1 MEWEYNRMERMKE
14 LVETLQRA
22 SLAYYQESREVMS
35 NREYDEL
42 YDELLNLEKE
52 SGVILS
58 GSPTV
63 QVGYEL
69 LSELPR
75 EKHETPM
82 LSLDKTKDIEE
93 LASWLGD
100 QNGLLSW
107 KMDGLTIVLTYK
119 EGKLVKA
126 VTRGNG
132 EEGEVVT
139 SNARN
144 FVNIPLSIPYWGELI
159 LRGEAVIGYS
169 DFARMND
176 ALPVEEEKYK
186 NPRNLCSGS
195 VRQLNSGVTAKR
207 NVRFYAFQL
216 VKAEGID
223 FENSRARQLSWLGEQ
238 GFDVVYFVPVSAD
251 NVASAVISFGGMV
264 TENDLPSDG
273 LVLLYDDIAYGQ
285 SLGRT
290 AKFPRDS
297 IAFKWTDELAETT
310 LREIEWSPSRTG
322 LINPVAVFEPV
333 ALEGTTVSRA
343 SVHNLNILED
353 LQLGEGDRITVYKA
367 NMIIPQ
373 VADNLTRSGCAK
385 PPVTCPVCGGKTQI
399 HQTGETKSLYCM
411 NPDCQVK
418 KIKSFALFVSR
429 DALNIDGL
437 SEVTLE
443 KWIGAGLIHSFGDI
457 FHLEEKKET
466 IVAMEGFGEK
476 SFLRLQKAIEQA
488 KTTTLPRLLYGLGI
502 AGIGAANAKLLCR
515 AFDHDLEKIRQADK
529 EELMRVDGIGEVLAE
544 GIWEYFA
551 DEKKQE
557 QLDRLLTILTLEKPD
572 GEKKRPLMGQVIVIT
587 GSLNH
592 FANRQELQEKIEEAG
607 GKVTGSV
614 TAKTT
619 CLINNNPD
627 SISSKNRKARELNI
641 PIYSEEEFLKH
652 LEE

>member
-273 LVLLYDDIAYGQ
+273 LVLLYDDIAYGE
-285 SLGRT
+285 SLG
-290 AKFPRDS
+290 
-297 IAFKWTDELAETT
+297 
-310 LREIEWSPSRTG
+310 
-322 LINPVAVFEPV
+322 
-333 ALEGTTVSRA
+333 
-343 SVHNLNILED
+343 
-353 LQLGEGDRITVYKA
+353 
-367 NMIIPQ
+367 
-373 VADNLTRSGCAK
+373 
-385 PPVTCPVCGGKTQI
+385 
-399 HQTGETKSLYCM
+399 
-411 NPDCQVK
+411 
-418 KIKSFALFVSR
+418 
-429 DALNIDGL
+429 
-437 SEVTLE
+437 
-443 KWIGAGLIHSFGDI
+443 
-457 FHLEEKKET
+457 
-466 IVAMEGFGEK
+466 
-476 SFLRLQKAIEQA
+476 
-488 KTTTLPRLLYGLGI
+488 
-502 AGIGAANAKLLCR
+502 
-515 AFDHDLEKIRQADK
+515 
-529 EELMRVDGIGEVLAE
+529 
-544 GIWEYFA
+544 
-551 DEKKQE
+551 
-557 QLDRLLTILTLEKPD
+557 
-572 GEKKRPLMGQVIVIT
+572 
-587 GSLNH
+587 
-592 FANRQELQEKIEEAG
+592 
-607 GKVTGSV
+607 
-614 TAKTT
+614 
-619 CLINNNPD
+619 
-627 SISSKNRKARELNI
+627 
-641 PIYSEEEFLKH
+641 
-652 LEE
+652 

>member
-1 MEWEYNRMERMKE
+1 M
-14 LVETLQRA
+14 
-22 SLAYYQESREVMS
+22 
-35 NREYDEL
+35 
-42 YDELLNLEKE
+42 
-52 SGVILS
+52 
-58 GSPTV
+58 
-63 QVGYEL
+63 
-69 LSELPR
+69 
-75 EKHETPM
+75 
-82 LSLDKTKDIEE
+82 
-93 LASWLGD
+93 
-100 QNGLLSW
+100 
-107 KMDGLTIVLTYK
+107 
-119 EGKLVKA
+119 
-126 VTRGNG
+126 
-132 EEGEVVT
+132 
-139 SNARN
+139 
-144 FVNIPLSIPYWGELI
+144 
-159 LRGEAVIGYS
+159 
-169 DFARMND
+169 
-176 ALPVEEEKYK
+176 
-186 NPRNLCSGS
+186 
-195 VRQLNSGVTAKR
+195 
-207 NVRFYAFQL
+207 
-216 VKAEGID
+216 
-223 FENSRARQLSWLGEQ
+223 
-238 GFDVVYFVPVSAD
+238 
-251 NVASAVISFGGMV
+251 
-264 TENDLPSDG
+264 
-273 LVLLYDDIAYGQ
+273 
-285 SLGRT
+285 
-290 AKFPRDS
+290 
-297 IAFKWTDELAETT
+297 AETT